1 MSALPPKADIP
12 QHRLDVRSVPI
23 TTECTAANTVTSRGR
38 PTGPTYPIILI
49 WSVAQSG
56 MRGSNVAVWIRAFGE
71 LALQYCGP

>member
-38 PTGPTYPIILI
+38 PTGPTYALWLKTHPLPNTIG
-49 WSVAQSG
+49 AA
-56 MRGSNVAVWIRAFGE
+56 GS
-71 LALQYCGP
+71 